1 VAAALRRDFNPG
13 ATHEEAA
20 MPIHIRRATAANTSA
35 LAELAVLA
43 WTPVFASFQQTFSPK
58 AYAILYPDW
67 QTQQREVVERICND
81 AHTTTLLA
89 EAEGTIAG
97 FLAYT
102 LNHTDLVGT
111 VELLAVHP
119 AHQHQGIATALNLAA
134 LDQMCASGMKL
145 AGVSTG
151 GDPGHAPARRAY
163 EKAGYTAFPNVWY
176 YQPL

>member
-1 VAAALRRDFNPG
+1 
-13 ATHEEAA
+13 
-20 MPIHIRRATAANTSA
+20 MSIHIRRAADTDTAAITD
-35 LAELAVLA
+35 LAVLA
-43 WTPVFASFQQTFSPK
+43 WAPVFASFQRIFGPT

-67 QTQQREVVERICND
+67 QAQQREVVARACRD
-81 AHTTTLLA
+81 DQTTTLLA
-89 EAEGTIAG
+89 EHDGTIAG
-97 FLAYT
+97 FLSYT

-119 AHQHQGIATALNLAA
+119 DHQQLGVATALNHAA
-134 LDQMCASGMKL
+134 LDQLRAHGMKL

-163 EKAGYTAFPNVWY
+163 EKAGYTPFPNVWY

>member
-1 VAAALRRDFNPG
+1 MQLQIRPATGDDLAAL
-13 ATHEEAA
+13 AQL
-20 MPIHIRRATAANTSA
+20 A
-35 LAELAVLA
+35 LLA
-43 WTPVFASFQQTFSPK
+43 WAPVFVSFRQTFSPD

-67 QTQQREVVERICND
+67 QAQQRAVVERICGD
-81 AHTTTLLA
+81 EQTTTLRA
-89 EAEGTIAG
+89 AVDGEDAG

-119 AHQHQGIATALNLAA
+119 AHQHPGIDTALNLAA
-134 LDQMCASGMKL
+134 LDQMRASGMKL

-163 EKAGYTAFPNVWY
+163 EKAGYTPFPNVWY
-176 YQPL
+176 YHPL